1 MNASSFNKVSFIK
14 SISNLE
20 QRPDQDLPEIAFIG
34 RSNVGKSSLLNAI
47 CGRKSMAK
55 VSATP
60 GKTKLINYF
69 LVNQSYH
76 FVDLPGYGYA
86 KIPKRILETLGK
98 MIEQYLL
105 NSELLKLI
113 CLLIDSRHKTM
124 DIDKQMIEWLDH
136 NNLNFILILTK
147 TDKIAKSKLQEQLS
161 YYQTNFPDKEIFAF
175 SIKSENLKRELVHFL
190 INYQI

>member
-86 KIPKRILETLGK
+86 KIPKRILEK
-98 MIEQYLL
+98 IIHSPAKIEGVEINTAATPRSTSDAWQ
-105 NSELLKLI
+105 KGQ
-113 CLLIDSRHKTM
+113 
-124 DIDKQMIEWLDH
+124 KQ
-136 NNLNFILILTK
+136 N
-147 TDKIAKSKLQEQLS
+147 
-161 YYQTNFPDKEIFAF
+161 P
-175 SIKSENLKRELVHFL
+175 
-190 INYQI
+190 